1 MLHLF
6 STWYNV
12 FLFVCWRLTAQ
23 SIIKVMSNRWVYVTT
38 LFLGRLS
45 PVRNW
50 QLHCPVWISGRERMT
65 VENVSCSLSMTE
77 RCLTWRGSS
86 PRPPDHSESDVR
98 RTEPPRPADILSCN
112 CEGHAVWTLVSA
124 TCSFSSIG
132 WPKWHIL
139 YAAWVDLYYFFCT
152 PGFGVVGFR
161 CGRVSVWCLCMW
173 HSRCRVCSHLIN
185 RMFFFRYVLVYT

>member
-1 MLHLF
+1 ML
-6 STWYNV
+6 
-12 FLFVCWRLTAQ
+12 
-23 SIIKVMSNRWVYVTT
+23 NRWVYVTT
-38 LFLGRLS
+38 LFLDRLS

-50 QLHCPVWISGRERMT
+50 QLHGPSWISGRERMT

-77 RCLTWRGSS
+77 RCLTRRGSS

-112 CEGHAVWTLVSA
+112 CEGHAFWTLVSA

-152 PGFGVVGFR
+152 PGFDVVGFR
-161 CGRVSVWCLCMW
+161 CGRVSVWSGFGVVPVYVAQPV
-173 HSRCRVCSHLIN
+173 HSWLTYCWYDAFPSICACIYLTLVMLN
-185 RMFFFRYVLVYT
+185 RLRSYTHF